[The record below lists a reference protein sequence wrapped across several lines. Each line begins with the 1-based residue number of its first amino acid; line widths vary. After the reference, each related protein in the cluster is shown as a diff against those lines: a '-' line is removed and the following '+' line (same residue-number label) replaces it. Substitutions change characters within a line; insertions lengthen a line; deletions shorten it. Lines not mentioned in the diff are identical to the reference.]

1 LGAKLLEAA
10 GLVASAHYRQASCL
24 LYLSYQQRIVFLI
37 IYPCLSA
44 VQEGL
49 IGRGYAG
56 PAVALDGETLSEAQV
71 TLTRHASRGDSS
83 MQS

>member
-1 LGAKLLEAA
+1 LGARLLEAA
-10 GLVASAHYRQASCL
+10 DLVAAAHYGPVRCL
-24 LYLSYQQRIVFLI
+24 IYLSYQQQVVFLI

-44 VQEGL
+44 GQEGL

-71 TLTRHASRGDSS
+71 TLTRYESRRR
-83 MQS
+83 